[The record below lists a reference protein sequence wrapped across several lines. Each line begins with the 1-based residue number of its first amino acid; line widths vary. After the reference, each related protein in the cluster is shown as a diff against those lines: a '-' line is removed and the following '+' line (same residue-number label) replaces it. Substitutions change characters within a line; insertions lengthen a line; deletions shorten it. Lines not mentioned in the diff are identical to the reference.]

1 MLLSMWFGQFWSRS
15 YIERDRIESKNWMN
29 QSKNVERTLIEVL
42 LIGKSSGF
50 ALEFG
55 KCWKSSKRKTFW
67 TSFVILPLVISIIHI
82 SMLFFEMICI
92 LNDYNEF
99 HFFCQFVH
107 SRFVIPAFMDSYII
121 DTRINFLGIFRSS
134 SNINNDHSV
143 KESSKTTIHFWF
155 Y

>member
-1 MLLSMWFGQFWSRS
+1 MWFGQFWSRR
-15 YIERDRIESKNWMN
+15 YIERERIESKNWMN
-29 QSKNVERTLIEVL
+29 QSKNVERTLIKVL

-92 LNDYNEF
+92 LNDYNDF
-99 HFFCQFVH
+99 LFFVH
-107 SRFVIPAFMDSYII
+107 LFTPDLS
-121 DTRINFLGIFRSS
+121 FLPLWTHISSILQPIFLEFSGVLVTS
-134 SNINNDHSV
+134 IM
-143 KESSKTTIHFWF
+143 TTPWKNQVNQC
-155 Y
+155 